1 VKGALVELKEGA
13 PNVVVF
19 QFNPETLRHSWSQ
32 EAAPA
37 GANPLAV
44 QGVPGES
51 FSFAISMEV
60 TDELTDA
67 NPAVVL
73 DATLNGL
80 YARLSALEMLMFPT
94 AMPGLAGVGAAGDRE
109 VPAAQ
114 VPTVLFVWGLGRIVP
129 VRVTSLTITENIFDA
144 QLNPTHAEATLEL
157 RVLTPTQ
164 LDALQEPFKTFAKG
178 AYNYTQG
185 KRVALAVANLIHTA
199 GAIELPPLP
208 GL

>member
-1 VKGALVELKEGA
+1 MKGALVELKEGA

-19 QFNPETLRHSWSQ
+19 QFNPETLRHSWTQ

-37 GANPLAV
+37 GANPQAV
-44 QGVPGES
+44 RGVPGES
-51 FSFAISMEV
+51 FGFSISMEA
-60 TDELTDA
+60 TDELGGT
-67 NPAVVL
+67 NPAALL
-73 DATLNGL
+73 DATLNGI
-80 YARLSALEMLMFPT
+80 YARLSALEMLLFPT
-94 AMPGLAGVGAAGDRE
+94 AMPGLAGAVPAGDRE

-129 VRVTSLTITENIFDA
+129 VRLTSLTITEKIFDA

-157 RVLTPTQ
+157 RVVTPTE
-164 LDALQEPFKTFAKG
+164 LDSIQEPFKTFAKA

-185 KRVALAVANLIHTA
+185 KRVALAVANLINTA